1 MMARRADRAGPSTPS
16 GPVAVRLR
24 PLRSVRVRITL
35 AAVVVTATAMAISG
49 WLLVRSVE
57 EAQRAAIRHETANL
71 LDQVAER
78 LAAGVPPEAT
88 VRPSELTTNLVE
100 IGYEDGSSID
110 IVPIAGDDEVGV
122 GIVPGRP
129 HSAQPGP
136 FDTGSEDRPRPPIS
150 DVPDPDGEPQVW
162 DVATRR
168 TVDTPSGEMTVAVSA
183 PANQEVARSLDAV
196 RRALR
201 IGLPLLV
208 GLVALAAW
216 WTVGR
221 ALHPVERIRAE
232 ADAISASTLHRR
244 VSEPGTGDEVHR
256 LSRTMNAM
264 LERLQGAATRQR
276 QFVADASHELRNPV
290 AAMRADLEAAL
301 CEGDRADW
309 PDVARAVLA
318 EEARVEA
325 LIGDLLVL
333 AAEDEGA
340 ATLPGTAVDLNELA
354 AAESGRSRKVP
365 VSSTTDADPVVV
377 VGSHSQLERALANL
391 VDNAERHAK
400 SQVRIETTNRPGWAQ
415 LSVDDDGPGIPTA
428 DRERA
433 FERFTRLDDSRARDQ
448 GGFGLGLAMVRSIV
462 TRHRGSVWAEASPLG
477 GARFTIA
484 LPAPTTSPATSPA
497 TAPAD

>member
-1 MMARRADRAGPSTPS
+1 
-16 GPVAVRLR
+16 
-24 PLRSVRVRITL
+24 
-35 AAVVVTATAMAISG
+35 
-49 WLLVRSVE
+49 
-57 EAQRAAIRHETANL
+57 
-71 LDQVAER
+71 
-78 LAAGVPPEAT
+78 
-88 VRPSELTTNLVE
+88 
-100 IGYEDGSSID
+100 
-110 IVPIAGDDEVGV
+110 
-122 GIVPGRP
+122 
-129 HSAQPGP
+129 
-136 FDTGSEDRPRPPIS
+136 
-150 DVPDPDGEPQVW
+150 
-162 DVATRR
+162 
-168 TVDTPSGEMTVAVSA
+168 MTVTVSA
-183 PANQEVARSLDAV
+183 PTNQEVARSLDAV

-333 AAEDEGA
+333 AAEDESA

-354 AAESGRSRKVP
+354 AAESARSRKVP

-400 SQVRIETTNRPGWAQ
+400 SQVRVETTNRPGWAQ

-484 LPAPTTSPATSPA
+484 LPAATSPATSPA
-497 TAPAD
+497 D